1 LSEEKNTIGSAM
13 KIRILVLLTFLFAL
27 TPTFLLSQ
35 QYDFSKV
42 DKLLQDS
49 LEILG
54 GTGQSDF
61 GGVCVIV
68 SLGENIV
75 YNKSFNLPGKTVS
88 DTRLMPIASASKWT
102 SGLVIMGLVQD
113 GLLSLDDNCG
123 KFFPNLSAE
132 KASITVRQLFTFTS
146 GYAGNLTGPTACVE
160 DLQFKG
166 TLAECVDDILKE
178 DLSSSPGQFLNYGS
192 NSMHIAGRM
201 AEMASGLLYPSGE
214 CWDSL
219 YSKYVKQPLGMTRT
233 GFDVP
238 PIYFTANPRIDGGVY
253 STALEYVAVPTMLVQ
268 NGRYKE
274 EQVLSEENVRI
285 MTSDQTSD
293 ATILYSPF
301 MQFLPV
307 DKELAKT
314 RYGIGCWLEKKDP
327 VTNEFIEVASQGKFG
342 FSPFYIKNI
351 NVAGVL
357 AVKSNE
363 VAKVYPTYYKLKQ
376 LLNEI
381 FTVSSVE
388 DTKQHL
394 NIYPNPTN
402 GELTIQDLQD
412 GELVQIFNTLGV
424 LVMSKTVQSRGL
436 NIQDLPSGVYL
447 VVTPKGKNTVVKY

>member
-1 LSEEKNTIGSAM
+1 M
-13 KIRILVLLTFLFAL
+13 KKFVLLIFCVVSLFPL
-27 TPTFLLSQ
+27 NMQSQ
-35 QYDFSKV
+35 MYDFSKI

-75 YNKSFNLPGKTVS
+75 YNKSYNLPGKTVS
-88 DTRLMPIASASKWT
+88 DTRLMPIASASKWS

-113 GLLSLDDNCG
+113 GLLSLDDSCG
-123 KFFPNLSAE
+123 KFFPNLSTE
-132 KASITVRQLFTFTS
+132 KASITVRQFFTFTS
-146 GYAGNLTGPTACVE
+146 GFAGNLTGPTACVE

-166 TLAECVDDILKE
+166 TLAECVNDILAQ
-178 DLSSSPGQFLNYGS
+178 DLASSPGEFLNYGS

-201 AEMASGLLYPSGE
+201 AEMASGLPYPSGE

-219 YSKYVKQPLGMTRT
+219 YAKYVKKPLGMTRT

-238 PIYFTANPRIDGGVY
+238 PIFFTENPRIDGGVY
-253 STALEYVAVPTMLVQ
+253 STALEYVAVPMMLVQ
-268 NGRYKE
+268 DGMYNGN
-274 EQVLSEENVRI
+274 QVLSKENVEV
-285 MTSDQTSD
+285 MTSDQTGE
-293 ATILYSPF
+293 ATILFSPF
-301 MQFLPV
+301 MQFLTI
-307 DKELAKT
+307 DNELAKT
-314 RYGIGCWLEKKDP
+314 RYGIGCWLEKQDP
-327 VTNEFIEVASQGKFG
+327 ITNEYIEVASQGKFG
-342 FSPFYIKNI
+342 FSPFYLKNI

-388 DTKQHL
+388 ETIQHFK
-394 NIYPNPTN
+394 IYPNPTN
-402 GELTIQDLQD
+402 GELTIQDIQN
-412 GELVQIFNTLGV
+412 GELVQIFNTLGE
-424 LVMSKTVQSRGL
+424 LVMSKIVQSSSL
-436 NIQDLPSGVYL
+436 NIQELPSGVYL
-447 VVTPKGKNTVVKY
+447 VVTPKGKNTIVKH

>member
-1 LSEEKNTIGSAM
+1 M
-13 KIRILVLLTFLFAL
+13 
-27 TPTFLLSQ
+27 
-35 QYDFSKV
+35 YDFSKI

-49 LEILG
+49 LSILG

-61 GGVCVIV
+61 GGVCLIV
-68 SLGENIV
+68 SVGETIV
-75 YNKSFNLPGKTVS
+75 YNKSYNLPGKTMS
-88 DTRLMPIASASKWT
+88 DSRLMPIASASKWT

-113 GLLSLDDNCG
+113 GKLSLDDNCG
-123 KFFPNLSAE
+123 KFFPNLSGE
-132 KASITVRQLFTFTS
+132 KASITIRQLFTFTS
-146 GYAGNLTGPTACVE
+146 GFAGNLTGPTACVE

-166 TLAECVDDILKE
+166 TLAECVNDILAE
-178 DLSSSPGQFLNYGS
+178 DLASSPGEFLNYGS

-201 AEMASGLLYPSGE
+201 AEMASGLPYPSGE

-219 YSKYVKQPLGMTRT
+219 YAKYVKKPLGMTRT

-238 PIYFTANPRIDGGVY
+238 PIFFTENPRIDGGVY
-253 STALEYVAVPTMLVQ
+253 STALEYVAVPMMLVQ
-268 NGRYKE
+268 DGMYNGN
-274 EQVLSEENVRI
+274 QVLSKENVEV
-285 MTSDQTSD
+285 MTSDQTGE

-301 MQFLPV
+301 MQFLPT

-327 VTNEFIEVASQGKFG
+327 LTNQYSEVASQGKFG
-342 FSPFYIKNI
+342 FSPFYLKNI

-388 DTKQHL
+388 ETIQHF
-394 NIYPNPTN
+394 NVYPNPTN
-402 GELTIQDLQD
+402 GELTIQNLQD
-412 GELVQIFNTLGV
+412 GELVQIFNTLGE
-424 LVMSKTVQSRGL
+424 LVMSKIVQSSSL
-436 NIQDLPSGVYL
+436 NIQELPSGVYL
-447 VVTPKGKNTVVKY
+447 VVTPKGKNTIVKH

>member
-1 LSEEKNTIGSAM
+1 M
-13 KIRILVLLTFLFAL
+13 KIRLLVLLTFLLSL
-27 TPTFLLSQ
+27 TPTFLQAQ
-35 QYDFSKV
+35 QFDFSKV

-75 YNKSFNLPGKTVS
+75 YNKSYNLPGKTVS
-88 DTRLMPIASASKWT
+88 DTRLMPIASASKWS

-113 GLLSLDDNCG
+113 GLLSLDDSCG
-123 KFFPNLSAE
+123 KFFPNLSPE
-132 KASITVRQLFTFTS
+132 KASITIRQLFTFTS
-146 GYAGNLTGPTACVE
+146 GFAGNLSGPTACVE
-160 DLQFKG
+160 DIQFKG
-166 TLAECVDDILKE
+166 TLAECVNDILNE

-201 AEMASGLLYPSGE
+201 AEMASGLPYPSGE

-219 YSKYVKQPLGMTRT
+219 YAKYVKQPLGMTRT

-253 STALEYVAVPTMLVQ
+253 STALEYVSVPTMLVQ
-268 NGRYKE
+268 NGMYKGK
-274 EQVLSEENVRI
+274 QVLSPENVEI
-285 MTSDQTSD
+285 MCSDQTQD

-301 MQFLPV
+301 LQFLPI
-307 DKELAKT
+307 DKDLAQT

-327 VTNEFIEVASQGKFG
+327 LTNQYIEVASQGKFG
-342 FSPFYIKNI
+342 FSPFYLKNI

-381 FTVSSVE
+381 FTLSSVNE
-388 DTKQHL
+388 NEWKQ

-402 GELTIQDLQD
+402 GLVTFRDSNDGEVINIYNTF
-412 GELVQIFNTLGV
+412 GELVLTKTL
-424 LVMSKTVQSRGL
+424 QSNSL
-436 NIQDLPSGVYL
+436 NIQELPSGVYL
-447 VVTPKGKNTVVKY
+447 IVSSKGNNTIVKY

>member
-1 LSEEKNTIGSAM
+1 M
-13 KIRILVLLTFLFAL
+13 KKFVLLIFCVVSLFPL
-27 TPTFLLSQ
+27 NMQSQ
-35 QYDFSKV
+35 MYDFSKI

-75 YNKSFNLPGKTVS
+75 YNKSYNLPGKTVS
-88 DTRLMPIASASKWT
+88 DTRLMPIASASKWS

-113 GLLSLDDNCG
+113 GLLSLDDSCG
-123 KFFPNLSAE
+123 KFFPNLSTE
-132 KASITVRQLFTFTS
+132 KASITVRQFFTFTS
-146 GYAGNLTGPTACVE
+146 GFAGNLTGPTACVE

-166 TLAECVDDILKE
+166 TLAECVNDILAQ
-178 DLSSSPGQFLNYGS
+178 DLASSPGEFLNYGS

-201 AEMASGLLYPSGE
+201 AEMASGLPYPSGE

-219 YSKYVKQPLGMTRT
+219 YAKYVKKPLGMTRT

-238 PIYFTANPRIDGGVY
+238 PIFFTENPRIDGGVY
-253 STALEYVAVPTMLVQ
+253 STALEYVAVPMMLVQ
-268 NGRYKE
+268 DGMYNGN
-274 EQVLSEENVRI
+274 QVLSKENVEV
-285 MTSDQTSD
+285 MTSDQTGE
-293 ATILYSPF
+293 ATILFSPF
-301 MQFLPV
+301 MQFLTI
-307 DKELAKT
+307 DNELAKT

-327 VTNEFIEVASQGKFG
+327 VTNQYIEVASQGKFG
-342 FSPFYIKNI
+342 FSPFYLKNI

-388 DTKQHL
+388 ETIQHFK
-394 NIYPNPTN
+394 IYPNPTN
-402 GELTIQDLQD
+402 GELTIQDIQN
-412 GELVQIFNTLGV
+412 GELVQIFNTLGE
-424 LVMSKTVQSRGL
+424 LVMSKIVQSSSL
-436 NIQDLPSGVYL
+436 NIQELPSGVYL
-447 VVTPKGKNTVVKY
+447 VVTPKGKNTIVKH

>member
-1 LSEEKNTIGSAM
+1 MSDEKNTIGNTM
-13 KIRILVLLTFLFAL
+13 KIRLLVLLTFLLSL
-27 TPTFLLSQ
+27 TPTFLQAQ
-35 QYDFSKV
+35 QFDFSKV

-75 YNKSFNLPGKTVS
+75 YNKSYNLPGKTVS
-88 DTRLMPIASASKWT
+88 DTRLMPIASASKWS

-113 GLLSLDDNCG
+113 GLLSLDDSCG
-123 KFFPNLSAE
+123 KFFPNLSPE
-132 KASITVRQLFTFTS
+132 KASITIRQLFTFTS
-146 GYAGNLTGPTACVE
+146 GFAGNLSGPTACVE
-160 DLQFKG
+160 DIQFKG
-166 TLAECVDDILKE
+166 TLAECVNDILNE

-201 AEMASGLLYPSGE
+201 AEMASGLPYPSGE

-219 YSKYVKQPLGMTRT
+219 YAKYVKQPLGMTRT

-253 STALEYVAVPTMLVQ
+253 STALEYVSVPTMLVQ
-268 NGRYKE
+268 NGMYKGK
-274 EQVLSEENVRI
+274 QVLSPENVEI
-285 MTSDQTSD
+285 MCSDQTQD

-301 MQFLPV
+301 LQFLPI
-307 DKELAKT
+307 DKDLAQT

-327 VTNEFIEVASQGKFG
+327 LTNQYIEVASQGKFG
-342 FSPFYIKNI
+342 FSPFYLKNI

-381 FTVSSVE
+381 FTLSSVNE
-388 DTKQHL
+388 NEWKQ

-402 GELTIQDLQD
+402 GLVTFRDSNDGEVINIYNTF
-412 GELVQIFNTLGV
+412 GELVLTKTL
-424 LVMSKTVQSRGL
+424 QSNSL
-436 NIQDLPSGVYL
+436 NIQELPSGVYL
-447 VVTPKGKNTVVKY
+447 IVSSKGNNTIVKY

>member
-1 LSEEKNTIGSAM
+1 M
-13 KIRILVLLTFLFAL
+13 KISLLFLCLIFVVSSPYTVDA
-27 TPTFLLSQ
+27 Q
-35 QYDFSKV
+35 QYDFSPI

-61 GGVCVIV
+61 GGVCLIV

-113 GLLSLDDNCG
+113 GLISLDDSCG
-123 KFFPNLSAE
+123 KFFQNLSPE

-146 GYAGNLTGPTACVE
+146 GFAGNLTGPTACVE
-160 DLQFKG
+160 DIQFKG
-166 TLAECVDDILKE
+166 TLAECVNDILQE
-178 DLSSSPGQFLNYGS
+178 DLTSSPGQFLNYGS

-201 AEMASGLLYPSGE
+201 AEMASGLPYPSGE

-219 YSKYVKQPLGMTRT
+219 YAKYVKKPLGMTRT

-238 PIYFTANPRIDGGVY
+238 PIFFTANPRIDGGVY

-268 NGRYKE
+268 NGMYKGK
-274 EQVLSEENVRI
+274 QVLSPENVEI
-285 MTSDQTSD
+285 MCSDQTQD
-293 ATILYSPF
+293 AAILYSPF
-301 MQFLPV
+301 MQFLPT
-307 DKELAKT
+307 DKELAQT

-327 VTNEFIEVASQGKFG
+327 MTNQYIEVASQGKFG
-342 FSPFYIKNI
+342 FSPFYLKNI
-351 NVAGVL
+351 NVAGVV

-363 VAKVYPTYYKLKQ
+363 VSKVYPTYYKLKQ

-381 FTVSSVE
+381 FSATSVE
-388 DTKQHL
+388 ENNHHHDV
-394 NIYPNPTN
+394 YPNPTN
-402 GELTIQDLQD
+402 GVVTIQDIND
-412 GELVQIFNTLGV
+412 GEIVKVYNSFGELVLT
-424 LVMSKTVQSRGL
+424 KTVQSNIL
-436 NIQDLPSGVYL
+436 NIQELFAGVYL
-447 VVTPKGKNTVVKY
+447 LVSSKGKNTIVKY

>member
-1 LSEEKNTIGSAM
+1 MSDEKNTIGNTM
-13 KIRILVLLTFLFAL
+13 KIRILVLLTFLLSL
-27 TPTFLLSQ
+27 TPTFLQAQ
-35 QYDFSKV
+35 QFDFSKV

-68 SLGENIV
+68 SFGENIV
-75 YNKSFNLPGKTVS
+75 YNRSFNLPGKTVS

-113 GLLSLDDNCG
+113 GLLSLDDSCG
-123 KFFPNLSAE
+123 KFFPNLLPE

-146 GYAGNLTGPTACVE
+146 GFAGNLNGPTACVE
-160 DLQFKG
+160 DIQFKG
-166 TLAECVDDILKE
+166 TLAECVNDILNE

-201 AEMASGLLYPSGE
+201 AEMASGLPYPSGE

-219 YSKYVKQPLGMTRT
+219 YAKYVKQPLGMTRT

-238 PIYFTANPRIDGGVY
+238 PIFFTANPRIDGGIY
-253 STALEYVAVPTMLVQ
+253 STALEYVSVPTMLVQ
-268 NGRYKE
+268 NGMYKGK
-274 EQVLSEENVRI
+274 QVLSPENVEI
-285 MTSDQTSD
+285 MCSDQTQD

-301 MQFLPV
+301 MQFLPI
-307 DKELAKT
+307 DKELAQT

-342 FSPFYIKNI
+342 FSPFYVKNI

-363 VAKVYPTYYKLKQ
+363 VSKVYPTYYKLKQ

-381 FTVSSVE
+381 FSATSVDE
-388 DTKQHL
+388 KNQQPAL
-394 NIYPNPTN
+394 FPNPTSGMVTFRESN
-402 GELTIQDLQD
+402 D
-412 GELVQIFNTLGV
+412 GEIIQIFNALGTLV
-424 LVMSKTVQSRGL
+424 VTKPIQSNSL
-436 NIQDLPSGVYL
+436 NIQELASGVYL
-447 VVTPKGKNTVVKY
+447 LVSSKGNNTIVKY

>member
-1 LSEEKNTIGSAM
+1 MSDEETTIGNNM
-13 KIRILVLLTFLFAL
+13 KTRLLTIITILFIVAPTFLF
-27 TPTFLLSQ
+27 SQ
-35 QYDFSKV
+35 QYDFSRV

-49 LEILG
+49 LDVLG
-54 GTGQSDF
+54 GTAQTDF
-61 GGVCVIV
+61 GGVCLIV
-68 SLGENIV
+68 SVGDNIV

-113 GLLSLDDNCG
+113 GLLSLDDSCG

-166 TLAECVDDILKE
+166 TLAECVDDILQE

-201 AEMASGLLYPSGE
+201 AEMASGLPYTSGE

-253 STALEYVAVPTMLVQ
+253 STALEYVAMPMMLVQ
-268 NGRYKE
+268 NGRLKGK
-274 EQVLSEENVRI
+274 QVLSEENVRI
-285 MTSDQTSD
+285 MTSDQTGD
-293 ATILYSPF
+293 ATILFSPF
-301 MQFLPV
+301 LQFLTI
-307 DKELAKT
+307 DNELAKT

-327 VTNEFIEVASQGKFG
+327 ITDEFIEVASQGKFG
-342 FSPFYIKNI
+342 FSPFYLKKY

-363 VAKVYPTYYKLKQ
+363 VSPIYPTYYKLKQ
-376 LLNEI
+376 LLSEI
-381 FTVSSVE
+381 FTISSVE
-388 DTKQHL
+388 ENKQNS
-394 NIYPNPTN
+394 NIYPNPTK
-402 GELTIQDLQD
+402 GELTIQDLQS
-412 GELVQIFNTLGV
+412 GELVQIFNTLGE
-424 LVMSKTVQSRGL
+424 LVMSKKAHFSNL
-436 NIQDLPSGVYL
+436 NIQELPNGVYL
-447 VVTPKGKNTVVKY
+447 VVTSKGKNTIVKY

>member
-1 LSEEKNTIGSAM
+1 M
-13 KIRILVLLTFLFAL
+13 KIRILVLLSFFLSL
-27 TPTFLLSQ
+27 TPTFLQAQ
-35 QYDFSKV
+35 QFDFSKV

-75 YNKSFNLPGKTVS
+75 YNKSYNLPGKTVS

-102 SGLVIMGLVQD
+102 AGLVIMGLVQD
-113 GLLSLDDNCG
+113 GLLSLDDSCG
-123 KFFPNLSAE
+123 KFFSNLSPE
-132 KASITVRQLFTFTS
+132 KASITIRQLFTFTS
-146 GYAGNLTGPTACVE
+146 GFAGNLTGPTACVE

-166 TLAECVDDILKE
+166 TLAECVNDILQE
-178 DLSSSPGQFLNYGS
+178 DLTSSPGQFLNYGS

-201 AEMASGLLYPSGE
+201 AEMASGLPYPSGE

-219 YSKYVKQPLGMTRT
+219 YAKYVKQPLGMTRT

-238 PIYFTANPRIDGGVY
+238 PIFFTANPRIDGGVY

-268 NGRYKE
+268 NGMYKGK
-274 EQVLSEENVRI
+274 QVLTQENVEI
-285 MTSDQTSD
+285 MCSDQTMD

-301 MQFLPV
+301 LQFLPI
-307 DKELAKT
+307 DKDLAQT

-327 VTNEFIEVASQGKFG
+327 LTNQYIEVASQGKFG
-342 FSPFYIKNI
+342 FSPFYMKNI

-363 VAKVYPTYYKLKQ
+363 VSKVYPTYYKLKQ

-381 FTVSSVE
+381 FSATSVE
-388 DTKQHL
+388 EKNQH
-394 NIYPNPTN
+394 NNVYPNPTS
-402 GELTIQDLQD
+402 GVVTIQDSND
-412 GELVQIFNTLGV
+412 GEIVHIYNTFGELVLAK
-424 LVMSKTVQSRGL
+424 KTQTNSV
-436 NIQDLPSGVYL
+436 NIHELASGVYL
-447 VVTPKGKNTVVKY
+447 LVTPTGKSTIVKY